1 MDLILYVEQATLSE
15 PSIASDKN
23 VQEMRSKIFIWQP
36 GTVRKIARKKLRTR
50 PFTLYCAPLVSSTFG
65 RGERVG

>member
-36 GTVRKIARKKLRTR
+36 GTVRNIARKVTYTPVYPLLR
-50 PFTLYCAPLVSSTFG
+50 PFSEFHFW
-65 RGERVG
+65 